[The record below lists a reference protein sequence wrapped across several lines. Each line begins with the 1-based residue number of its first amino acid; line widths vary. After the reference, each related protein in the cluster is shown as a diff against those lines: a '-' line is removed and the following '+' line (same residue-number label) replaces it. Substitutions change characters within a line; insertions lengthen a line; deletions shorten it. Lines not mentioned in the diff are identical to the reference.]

1 MIRSRQKAGILV
13 ILVCVTGSAAFA
25 QGSPKVEIFGGYS
38 YADAEVSNIS
48 KGWNGAVKGN
58 FTNWLG
64 VVGDVSGHYNSQN
77 TTGSEGQTVTNV
89 ETKIHVYTFTI
100 GPQFTMH
107 IGRVAPFVHLLAGI
121 AHTSHSV
128 SEHAGNLNFSV
139 SDSSNGFAGI
149 AGGGLDIE
157 VTRPLAIRLIQVDYN
172 YIRFDSF
179 GVKGLH
185 SNAIRVGA
193 GLVIRF

>member
-1 MIRSRQKAGILV
+1 LIRLIQKAGIL
-13 ILVCVTGSAAFA
+13 ITLVCVIASTAFA
-25 QGSPKVEIFGGYS
+25 QDSPKAEIFGGYS

-48 KGWNGAVKGN
+48 KGWNGAVAGN
-58 FTNWLG
+58 FTNWFG

-77 TTGSEGQTVTNV
+77 TVGIEGETVANV
-89 ETKIHVYTFTI
+89 ETKIHVYTFTL
-100 GPQFTMH
+100 GPQFTVH

-121 AHTSHSV
+121 ARTSLSV
-128 SEHAGNLNFSV
+128 SEHGGNVNFSV

-149 AGGGLDIE
+149 TGGGLDIE
-157 VTRPLAIRLIQVDYN
+157 VTRPLAIRAIQVDYN
-172 YIRFDSF
+172 YIRFNTF

-185 SNAIRVGA
+185 SNAVRIGA